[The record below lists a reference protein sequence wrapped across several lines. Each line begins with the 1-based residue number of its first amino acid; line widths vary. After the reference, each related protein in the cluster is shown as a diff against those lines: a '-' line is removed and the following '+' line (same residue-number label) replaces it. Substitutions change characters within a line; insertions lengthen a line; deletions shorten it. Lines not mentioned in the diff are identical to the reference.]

1 MSKLLPAANSPH
13 VEVREVI
20 SSVSFDTKP
29 RGRRF
34 FILFFFFLSC
44 PSKTLWRFNSTVWR
58 SSNFASDWKLQ
69 SAEQVAVS
77 LRVEHKNIFSSPP
90 SLPLCSAP
98 LISRS
103 LSLSHSIQHGK
114 LQKDFSPPLLPPGSI
129 IFKKRKRKNR
139 DTQPAELTCYCKAF
153 TFSQI
158 QCAPQVSGSNAS
170 SPNVFSYDVLN
181 PHAANLSAVLHC
193 CSVPLFLCV
202 CVDEPRLKHSAL
214 TPAVSCLW
222 TNKALI
228 CPGFTGPGCP
238 GLDQCITV
246 IFPTG
251 RSVWGSTLGPSAA
264 QRACGDGEFPA
275 GSGLGCT
282 SSASVSGVWVSRLK
296 CNS

>member
-69 SAEQVAVS
+69 SAEQVAAS

-103 LSLSHSIQHGK
+103 LSLFLTASSMENCKKIFLPPSSPLALLFLKKEKEKTETHSQLNLLVTAK
-114 LQKDFSPPLLPPGSI
+114 PLLSHRFSVRPRFLVQMLPAQMSSLMMFLI
-129 IFKKRKRKNR
+129 P
-139 DTQPAELTCYCKAF
+139 TLLTSQP
-153 TFSQI
+153 
-158 QCAPQVSGSNAS
+158 S
-170 SPNVFSYDVLN
+170 STVARFPF
-181 PHAANLSAVLHC
+181 
-193 CSVPLFLCV
+193 FCV
-202 CVDEPRLKHSAL
+202 CV
-214 TPAVSCLW
+214 W
-222 TNKALI
+222 TSR
-228 CPGFTGPGCP
+228 G
-238 GLDQCITV
+238 
-246 IFPTG
+246 
-251 RSVWGSTLGPSAA
+251 WSTQL
-264 QRACGDGEFPA
+264 
-275 GSGLGCT
+275 
-282 SSASVSGVWVSRLK
+282 
-296 CNS
+296 